1 LPRSPSNRVCAL
13 VGSADASP
21 LGVSAACG
29 RLARHT
35 VYRPG
40 DRVAE
45 GEIRHRLALDIGGTF
60 TDLAAVNVAT
70 GELSSK
76 DRRVA

>member
-1 LPRSPSNRVCAL
+1 
-13 VGSADASP
+13 
-21 LGVSAACG
+21 
-29 RLARHT
+29 
-35 VYRPG
+35 
-40 DRVAE
+40 VAE